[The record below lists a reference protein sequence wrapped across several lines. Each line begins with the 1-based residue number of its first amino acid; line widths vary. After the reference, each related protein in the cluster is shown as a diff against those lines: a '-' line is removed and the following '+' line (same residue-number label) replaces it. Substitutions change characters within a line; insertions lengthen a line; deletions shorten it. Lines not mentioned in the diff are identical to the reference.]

1 MKMNGENLGIRG
13 LSTDYI
19 ESFPSA
25 VLLPRLNLE
34 PSAFIMFFQNNIKF
48 FPDHRNYKRTPG
60 YKFKGNK
67 HSSKD
72 TSSTCPKTNV
82 ENQ

>member
-25 VLLPRLNLE
+25 VY
-34 PSAFIMFFQNNIKF
+34 FFQENLLLSNCF
-48 FPDHRNYKRTPG
+48 FKYKI
-60 YKFKGNK
+60 F
-67 HSSKD
+67 S
-72 TSSTCPKTNV
+72 
-82 ENQ
+82 

>member
-1 MKMNGENLGIRG
+1 MNGENLGIRG

-25 VLLPRLNLE
+25 VYFFQENLLPNL
-34 PSAFIMFFQNNIKF
+34 FFSNIKF
-48 FPDHRNYKRTPG
+48 FLTTETTKEDPPTNLKEINTPQRTLQ
-60 YKFKGNK
+60 
-67 HSSKD
+67 
-72 TSSTCPKTNV
+72 STCPKTNV

>member
-25 VLLPRLNLE
+25 VY
-34 PSAFIMFFQNNIKF
+34 FFQENLLLIRICF
-48 FPDHRNYKRTPG
+48 F
-60 YKFKGNK
+60 
-67 HSSKD
+67 
-72 TSSTCPKTNV
+72 
-82 ENQ
+82 QI

>member
-34 PSAFIMFFQNNIKF
+34 PSAFIVCFFKII
-48 FPDHRNYKRTPG
+48 
-60 YKFKGNK
+60 
-67 HSSKD
+67 
-72 TSSTCPKTNV
+72 
-82 ENQ
+82 